1 MTWLKQTWDHLIL
14 ICFCFVIFIIQDL
27 SALAKLQQQ
36 NIMEKKFGKN
46 ENVAVVVTTADV
58 STKGDDDELVEAL
71 ENKFDALRDK
81 VLAEALMKQ
90 VR

>member
-1 MTWLKQTWDHLIL
+1 
-14 ICFCFVIFIIQDL
+14 
-27 SALAKLQQQ
+27 
-36 NIMEKKFGKN
+36 MEKKFGKN

-90 VR
+90 VREHWFISAMDGDHW

>member
-1 MTWLKQTWDHLIL
+1 
-14 ICFCFVIFIIQDL
+14 
-27 SALAKLQQQ
+27 
-36 NIMEKKFGKN
+36 MEKKFGKN